1 METDTRRGLTLIE
14 IVVAILILSVGA
26 LALAGTSAVM
36 VRRMA
41 ESARGGAAASVGRSR
56 LESSF
61 ATPCPAL
68 SGGGELILGVR
79 SEWSVFGG
87 TNSADIRQR
96 ITYPT
101 RRGAHTDDFLTA
113 APCE

>member
-1 METDTRRGLTLIE
+1 METHARRGLTLIE

-41 ESARGGAAASVGRSR
+41 ESARNAAAASVGRSR

-61 ATPCPAL
+61 AAPCPAII
-68 SGGGELILGVR
+68 GGSELILGVH
-79 SEWSVFGG
+79 SEWSV
-87 TNSADIRQR
+87 TASANSADIRQR

-101 RRGAHTDDFLTA
+101 RRGAHNEDFLTA
-113 APCE
+113 APCQ

>member
-1 METDTRRGLTLIE
+1 MKTRARRGLTLIE

-26 LALAGTSAVM
+26 LALAGSSAVM

-41 ESARGGAAASVGRSR
+41 ESARGAAAASVARSR

-61 ATPCPAL
+61 ATQCTAL
-68 SGGGELILGVR
+68 SSGGELILGVQ
-79 SEWSVFGG
+79 SDWSVSG
-87 TNSADIRQR
+87 SAKSTDIRQR
-96 ITYPT
+96 VTYPT
-101 RRGAHTDDFLTA
+101 RRGTHTDDFLTA

>member
-1 METDTRRGLTLIE
+1 METRARRGLTLIE

-26 LALAGTSAVM
+26 LALAGSSALM

-41 ESARGGAAASVGRSR
+41 ESARGAAAASVARSR

-61 ATPCPAL
+61 ATPCTAL

-79 SEWSVFGG
+79 SDWSVAGSV
-87 TNSADIRQR
+87 NSAEIRQR
-96 ITYPT
+96 VTYPT
-101 RRGAHTDDFLTA
+101 RHGAHTDDFLTA
-113 APCE
+113 APCK